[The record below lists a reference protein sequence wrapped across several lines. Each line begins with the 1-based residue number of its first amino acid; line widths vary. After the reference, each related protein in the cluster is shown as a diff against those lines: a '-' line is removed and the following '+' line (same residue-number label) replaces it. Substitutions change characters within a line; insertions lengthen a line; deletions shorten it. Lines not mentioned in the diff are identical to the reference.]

1 MPGREG
7 RSVGEIETS
16 DGRTVTDTTIETWA
30 ESLDRD
36 RWPEGWVNVGAVVDG
51 EPPVRRERTVTLT
64 VRVPPAVKM
73 ALEARETGET
83 TSAMARRLLE
93 EALAATRS

>member
-1 MPGREG
+1 MR
-7 RSVGEIETS
+7 EIETS
-16 DGRTVTDTTIETWA
+16 GGRTVTDTTIETWA
-30 ESLDRD
+30 EALDRD

-51 EPPVRRERTVTLT
+51 APPARRERTVTLT

-73 ALEARETGET
+73 ALEARARAAGET

-93 EALAATRS
+93 EALAVTRP